1 MAQQLSLPFEQTID
15 REAEALVER
24 CRGAAWLI
32 DAARGHVVAAN
43 AGGAALLRPG
53 RDRDGW
59 ALDAAMPALA
69 RLREIAHA
77 PVESETCWSEHLLF
91 WTPLGARGLLCE
103 IRRATAAE
111 QSSVLL
117 VTASLPLP
125 HGDPAAAA
133 SSAPRTDAETLEL
146 IARRIRE
153 PTRAPVEILDL
164 PSEAAES
171 APAASEPDA
180 AAAVRADIAR
190 LAHELKT
197 PLSAIAAAAEIMRDE
212 RLGTLGSERYRD
224 YAADICDSARHALD
238 VIANMLRPR
247 RLQEKTASFA
257 FAEIDV
263 NALAERSVSAMRP
276 LFAQAGLQVSTALEP
291 RLPHVI
297 ADAVSLRQIVLNLLT
312 NALKFGGE
320 GARIEVGTRYDV
332 DGPVTVS
339 VRDTGPGMSEAI
351 LSEAREGRQAPGPTP
366 DGLGIGLALVRTLA
380 EANGAHVAIESAPG
394 QGTQVDVIF
403 GKDRVVPV

>member
-24 CRGAAWLI
+24 CRGATWLI
-32 DAARGHVVAAN
+32 DAGRGRVVAAN
-43 AGGAALLRPG
+43 ADGAALLRLG
-53 RDRDGW
+53 RDPDGW
-59 ALDAAMPALA
+59 ALDAAMPALT
-69 RLREIAHA
+69 RLRAIALA
-77 PVESETCWSEHLLF
+77 PFEAERCWCEHLLF
-91 WTPLGARGLLCE
+91 WMPHGAREVACE
-103 IRRATAAE
+103 IRRVTPRE
-111 QSSVLL
+111 QSALLL
-117 VTASLPLP
+117 VTARPSPS
-125 HGDPAAAA
+125 DCASAAAA
-133 SSAPRTDAETLEL
+133 PSAARTDAETLEL

-153 PTRAPVEILDL
+153 PARAPAEPLDL
-164 PSEAAES
+164 ADDTVGNAL
-171 APAASEPDA
+171 AASEPNA
-180 AAAVRADIAR
+180 AAAARADVAR

-238 VIANMLRPR
+238 VIANMLRPEPKEEQ
-247 RLQEKTASFA
+247 LPALA

-276 LFAQAGLQVSTALEP
+276 LFAQAGLHVSTALQP

-312 NALKFGGE
+312 NALKFSGE
-320 GARIEVGTRYDV
+320 GVEVEVGTRYDV

-339 VRDTGPGMSEAI
+339 VRDTGPGMSEAN
-351 LSEAREGRQAPGPTP
+351 LNRARQGSPSSSPAAE
-366 DGLGIGLALVRTLA
+366 GLGIGLALVRTLA
-380 EANGAHVAIESAPG
+380 EANGARVAIESAAG
-394 QGTQVDVIF
+394 QGTQVDIIF